1 MTNPLPATQDSAEED
16 PVSYKRVLVSRFGV
30 GRVPH
35 LAAFLPEAAEIA
47 MPLTGVWP
55 ESPFLG
61 SFDAVAGWGRKPGSR
76 RSLCAFAAQAGVPY
90 IAMEDGF
97 LRSFDLGS
105 TGVPPL
111 SLVVDKTGIYYDAS
125 APSDLENILNGADIT
140 AADRERAAIA
150 LDWLRA
156 EKLSK
161 YNKGLLPYDGV
172 PIKRLIV
179 DQTVGDAS
187 VLYSGRSGDVF
198 EQMIADAL
206 ASYAARDVAVKL
218 HPDTV
223 RGKKGG
229 YLRELTQKHGLRLID
244 TPCNPWDLM
253 ATVDEVATLSSQLGF
268 EALMAGKKVICYGL
282 PFYAGWG
289 ATEDKLA
296 CPRRTAKRDVVD
308 IFAAAYVRYAR
319 YVDPF
324 TGRSSSLENT
334 IGYLSDL
341 KRHESRTAALKGA
354 AAVGFSPWKRHF
366 IPRFIGSRPRFV
378 AALPQDKKADREV
391 IVWGL
396 KQGDIPYSAVRMED
410 GFIRSRG
417 LGAKLVRPWSLVMD
431 TRGIYFDPRV
441 ASDLEHI
448 LQNAGMPQGLL
459 QRAAKLREMLVK
471 HEVSKYNTGKP
482 RAAQKNA
489 NGRRVIL
496 VPGQVED
503 DASIRVGTEAPLN
516 TNLALL
522 QTVRQSNPD
531 AYVIYK
537 PHPDVEAGK
546 RKGAIPRNL
555 AFQYCDDLA
564 ENASITS
571 LWPEVDAVYTLTSLT
586 GFEGLLRG
594 KDVHVFGRPF
604 YAGWGLTTDYADM
617 PRRTRHLTI
626 DALVAGVIVLYPF
639 YFDWQTRTL
648 ATPETVIHRLAR
660 AAATQGEKPDGC

>member
-1 MTNPLPATQDSAEED
+1 MTTPLPEPQDSAEED
-16 PVSYKRVLVSRFGV
+16 PASYKRVLVSRFGA

-35 LAAFLPEAAEIA
+35 LAAFLPEAREIA
-47 MPLTGVWP
+47 MPLTGIWP
-55 ESPFLG
+55 DSPFLG
-61 SFDAVAGWGRKPGSR
+61 TFDAVAGWRRR
-76 RSLCAFAAQAGVPY
+76 RSRAVAAQAGVPY

-97 LRSFDLGS
+97 LRSFDLGVA
-105 TGVPPL
+105 GAPPL
-111 SLVVDKTGIYYDAS
+111 SLVVDKTGMYYDAS
-125 APSDLENILNGADIT
+125 APSDLENILNVGDIT
-140 AADRERAAIA
+140 EAERQRAAIA

-161 YNKGLLPYDGV
+161 YNKGLHAYDGV
-172 PIKRLIV
+172 PIKRLII
-179 DQTVGDAS
+179 DQTAGDAS
-187 VLYSGRSGDVF
+187 VLHSGQSEDVF
-198 EQMIADAL
+198 EKMIADAL
-206 ASYAARDVAVKL
+206 ATYAARDVAVKL
-218 HPDTV
+218 HPDTMQ
-223 RGKKGG
+223 GKKAG
-229 YLRELTQKHGLRLID
+229 YLRDLAQSHGLRLID

-289 ATEDKLA
+289 VTEDKLP

-308 IFAAAYVRYAR
+308 IFAAAYLRYAR

-324 TGRSSSLENT
+324 TGKATTLEET

-341 KRHESRTAALKGA
+341 KRHESRTAAFKGA
-354 AAVGFSPWKRHF
+354 EAAGFSPWKRHF

-378 AALPQDKKADREV
+378 SVLPHAKKADREV

-396 KQGDIPYSAVRMED
+396 KQDKTPYPVVRMED

-431 TRGIYFDPRV
+431 TRGIYFDPRQP
-441 ASDLEHI
+441 SDLEHI
-448 LQNAGMPQGLL
+448 LQHADMSEGLL

-471 HEVSKYNTGKP
+471 HAVSKYNTGKP
-482 RAAQKNA
+482 RAARKEV

-503 DASIRVGTEAPLN
+503 DASIRVGTQASMN

-546 RKGAIPRNL
+546 RRGAIPRNL
-555 AFQYCDDLA
+555 AFQFCDDLA
-564 ENASITS
+564 EGTSIAS

-617 PRRTRHLTI
+617 PRRTRLLTL

-639 YFDWQTRTL
+639 YFDWQTRSLT
-648 ATPETVIHRLAR
+648 TPETVIRRLAR
-660 AAATQGEKPDGC
+660 AAVKQGEKPDGC